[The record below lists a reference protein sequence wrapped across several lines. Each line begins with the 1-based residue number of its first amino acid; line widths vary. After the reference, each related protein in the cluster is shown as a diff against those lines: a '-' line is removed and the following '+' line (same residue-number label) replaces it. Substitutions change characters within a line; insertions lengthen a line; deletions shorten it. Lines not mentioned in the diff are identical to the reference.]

1 MRGRGSTR
9 LGLGMASIEAVAP
22 LFPKASHR
30 RERPLQGG
38 PRSRRARAGHAGLV
52 NVRGEMR

>member
-9 LGLGMASIEAVAP
+9 LRLGMASIEAVAP
-22 LFPKASHR
+22 LFPKALHR

-38 PRSRRARAGHAGLV
+38 PDHAARARATLGW
-52 NVRGEMR
+52 